1 MEGPGCPLT
10 RVGPAPQVQ
19 VGKYKVAG
27 SICLEVDKKKMNKLL
42 QIGRRKGKRV
52 LTEGN
57 TWTADGQGGRE
68 AALSSTKATFD
79 KNTVTTVR

>member
-1 MEGPGCPLT
+1 
-10 RVGPAPQVQ
+10 
-19 VGKYKVAG
+19 
-27 SICLEVDKKKMNKLL
+27 MNKLL
-42 QIGRRKGKRV
+42 QIGRRKGKKV

-79 KNTVTTVR
+79 KNTVTTVQKNIRII